1 MNQDNRKFFWI
12 ICIVTV
18 IGAIYWSVISV
29 LQQPRP
35 LFIAFLA
42 INIVSLI
49 VNIVCWVIDSKKRN
63 TKN

>member
-1 MNQDNRKFFWI
+1 MNQDNRNFFWI

-29 LQQPRP
+29 LQQLRP

-49 VNIVCWVIDSKKRN
+49 VNIVCWVIDSKKAN
-63 TKN
+63 SKN